1 MKPSCERNTG
11 RRGRNLCRRRTDP
24 RFPVTD
30 CDFQVFSLDRY
41 YGGSTGSSQPSFL
54 NISREYFRYEARR
67 NFRVEVAFFLAIA
80 AILVATLLTGA
91 CSIVHFLHLPRAA

>member
-1 MKPSCERNTG
+1 MKPSCERNAG
-11 RRGRNLCRRRTDP
+11 RRGGNLRRSRTDP

-67 NFRVEVAFFLAIA
+67 NFLAEVAFFLAIA
-80 AILVATLLTGA
+80 AILAVTFITGA
-91 CSIVHFLHLPRAA
+91 SAIIHFLRLPAA